1 MPSQLDEAVQE
12 WPHCRL
18 SVHGEVLLLEAM
30 LESQVFSFLRL
41 GGSMLW
47 ASSLHA
53 AALTDSSQV
62 RSYFGMQ

>member
-41 GGSMLW
+41 DGSWMLW
-47 ASSLHA
+47 ANSLHA
-53 AALTDSSQV
+53 AVGL
-62 RSYFGMQ
+62 